1 MYQNVI
7 LEHLCINK
15 LLKHKSLFMIKSTM
29 KTKTFYRLKPQ
40 CSKGLRTI
48 NKTLNPSKNCMKLNN
63 VHELIARFYK

>member
-29 KTKTFYRLKPQ
+29 KTKTFLQ
-40 CSKGLRTI
+40 IETTVFKGFQ
-48 NKTLNPSKNCMKLNN
+48 N
-63 VHELIARFYK
+63 YKQNFESL